1 MSFKYIFGPVLSSR
15 LGRSLGVD
23 LLGKKI
29 CDFDCLYCEV
39 GKTKVHTL
47 KRAAYVSR
55 EEIFEELQKWFALG
69 LPEPDFITLGG
80 QGEPCLNQDLGK
92 IIQDIKRIA
101 PRIPVAVLTNGSLMM
116 DEQVRQEINLADV
129 VLPSLDTVIETE
141 FQKLNRPCPGL
152 NLKKIIDGLLKWR
165 KEFRGKVFLEILLV
179 PGINDSLENLQGLQ
193 KFCSQFKA
201 HRVDVVG
208 MTRPGAYLKDCVF
221 DGKLINEWKKI
232 LQSEAE
238 SRGSRVKS
246 RKSTVGSTYPN
257 QLNWSEQILA
267 SLTRR
272 PQTKEDLALALG
284 MDEKEVK
291 KILNQLE
298 GKKIVTKLYDCKSAK
313 EFYTLKR

>member
-1 MSFKYIFGPVLSSR
+1 MRFKYIFGPVLSSR

-29 CDFDCLYCEV
+29 CNFDCLYCEV
-39 GKTKVHTL
+39 GKTEVHTL
-47 KRAAYVSR
+47 KRAVYVPK
-55 EEIFEELQKWFALG
+55 EEIFEELKEWLGLG

-80 QGEPCLNQDLGK
+80 QGEPCLNLELGE
-92 IIQDIKRIA
+92 IIQGIKRIT
-101 PRIPVAVLTNGSLMM
+101 PKIPVAVLTNGSLLS
-116 DEQVRQEINLADV
+116 DDQVRKEINMADV

-141 FQKLNRPCPGL
+141 FKKLNRPCSGL
-152 NLKKIIDGLLKWR
+152 SLKKIIAGLLAWR
-165 KEFRGKVFLEILLV
+165 KEFKGKVFLEILLV

-193 KFCSQFKA
+193 EFCLQFKA

-208 MTRPGAYLKDCVF
+208 MSRPGAYLKDCVF

-232 LQSEAE
+232 LQSGVE
-238 SRGSRVKS
+238 SRESKVKS
-246 RKSTVGSTYPN
+246 RKSTVESTYRN

-284 MDEKEVK
+284 IDEKEVK

-298 GKKIVTKLYDCKSAK
+298 GKKIVTKLYDSKSAK